1 MSEKK
6 RYATVGYKERID
18 HLAERLLGDADRYKE
33 LLELNPDL
41 DVWHPQTGM
50 TIEVPEK

>member
-1 MSEKK
+1 MAEKK

-18 HLAERLLGDADRYKE
+18 HLSERLLGEAECYREILD
-33 LLELNPDL
+33 LNPEL